1 MLYVFELFDMMK
13 YKSVPYVTLRSK
25 AVSSNS
31 NELDFSSTGIIYL
44 INYFLLQILLF
55 FYSFVRSYLQFSV
68 FGSVMTI
75 GAMLGATFSG
85 KIADLLGRRWVFS
98 AKPLYMSRSI

>member
-55 FYSFVRSYLQFSV
+55 FCTLLFAV
-68 FGSVMTI
+68 
-75 GAMLGATFSG
+75 LG
-85 KIADLLGRRWVFS
+85 IWVS
-98 AKPLYMSRSI
+98 DDNWSNAGCNI

>member
-1 MLYVFELFDMMK
+1 MYQFVIRYFKTNRSNLYILELFDMMK

-44 INYFLLQILLF
+44 IN
-55 FYSFVRSYLQFSV
+55 
-68 FGSVMTI
+68 
-75 GAMLGATFSG
+75 
-85 KIADLLGRRWVFS
+85 
-98 AKPLYMSRSI
+98 